1 MVHER
6 RGEQPRMGLHSE
18 SQAPMPPVG
27 RFAPSPSGPL
37 HFGSLVAA
45 VASYAEARHRGG
57 RWLLRIEDLDPP
69 RTVPGAADDI
79 LRTLESHALL
89 WDGPVVYQSRRTP
102 AYRAALDRLSQQGD
116 TYGCTCSRKQI
127 AAVARHGS
135 SGYVYPGTCRGK
147 PQPEP
152 EPSAI
157 RVRVSPIPVGFIDQ
171 IHGHMQQNLETEVGD
186 FVVLRADGI
195 FAYQLAVVVDDADA
209 DVSQVVRGMDLFDST
224 PRQVYLQRLL
234 GLNTPNYVHV
244 PLAVNRHGSK
254 LSKMTQAPAVDL
266 LRPSTGLLAALRFL
280 GQDPPTALSGEPP
293 EAVLAW
299 AVGHWALERVPGESS
314 LRAPDPSFEEST

>member
-1 MVHER
+1 MVDEQC
-6 RGEQPRMGLHSE
+6 GKQPRMGLYPE
-18 SQAPMPPVG
+18 SQPPMPPVG

-45 VASYAEARHRGG
+45 VSSYAEARHRGG
-57 RWLLRIEDLDPP
+57 RWLVRIEDLDPP

-89 WDGPVVYQSRRTP
+89 WDGQVVYQSRRSP

-147 PQPEP
+147 PRAERGS
-152 EPSAI
+152 SAI
-157 RVRVSPIPVGFIDQ
+157 RVRVSPVPVVFVDQ
-171 IHGHMQQNLETEVGD
+171 IHGRTQQNLETEVGD
-186 FVVLRADGI
+186 FVVRRADGI

-209 DVSQVVRGMDLFDST
+209 AVSQVVRGMDLFDST

-234 GLNTPNYVHV
+234 GLNTPSYVHV

-254 LSKMTQAPAVDL
+254 LSKMTQAPAIDP
-266 LRPSTGLLAALRFL
+266 LRPSTGLLAALHFL
-280 GQDPPTALSGEPP
+280 GQDPPAALCGEPA
-293 EAVLAW
+293 EAVLTW
-299 AVGHWALERVPGESS
+299 AVAHWALDRVPVVNS
-314 LRAPDPSFEEST
+314 LRVPDPTV